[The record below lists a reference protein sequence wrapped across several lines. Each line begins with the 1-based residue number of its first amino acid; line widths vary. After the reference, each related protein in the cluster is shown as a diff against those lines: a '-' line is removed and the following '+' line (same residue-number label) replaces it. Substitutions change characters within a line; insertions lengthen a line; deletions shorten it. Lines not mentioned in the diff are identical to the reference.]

1 MKQHSHHSAAADRVR
16 ALRNLYFHL
25 LVYLVVNLAFWLA
38 ELATPASEVWS
49 VWTTVGWGT
58 GVGVHAL
65 WTGLSVGEFITKWE
79 ERQIMA
85 LMRERDGQ

>member
-1 MKQHSHHSAAADRVR
+1 MKQYSCHSAAAYRVR
-16 ALRNLYFHL
+16 TLRNFYIHL
-25 LVYLVVNLAFWLA
+25 LVYLVVNLAGWLA

-49 VWTTVGWGT
+49 VWTTVGWGI

-65 WTGLSVGEFITKWE
+65 WTALSGGEFITKWE

-85 LMRERDGQ
+85 LMKKRDGR